1 MFTIRQAQITDAE
14 ALTAIY
20 NEYIRHT
27 TITFETEEITIAE
40 NTRRMVDIMAHFPYL
55 VYEEQGHILGYAYV
69 HYWKARAAYRHTAEV
84 TIYLAV
90 NAVGRGIGTCL
101 LSRLIDECRQRDI
114 HVLIACITQGNAA
127 SVALHRK
134 LGFVQ
139 VSCFH
144 QVGRKF
150 DRWLDVV
157 DMELRL

>member
-84 TIYLAV
+84 TIYLAID
-90 NAVGRGIGTCL
+90 ATGRGIGTRL
-101 LSRLIDECRQRDI
+101 LSRLIDECRQRDS
-114 HVLIACITQGNAA
+114 HVLIASIKW
-127 SVALHRK
+127 V
-134 LGFVQ
+134 
-139 VSCFH
+139 VSLTA
-144 QVGRKF
+144 G
-150 DRWLDVV
+150 L
-157 DMELRL
+157 M

>member
-69 HYWKARAAYRHTAEV
+69 HYWKARAAYCHTAEV
-84 TIYLAV
+84 TIYLAID
-90 NAVGRGIGTCL
+90 ATGRGIGTRL

-127 SVALHRK
+127 SVALHSK

-139 VSCFH
+139 VSRFH

-150 DRWLDVV
+150 DHWLDVV

>member
-69 HYWKARAAYRHTAEV
+69 HYWKARAADRHTAEV
-84 TIYLAV
+84 TIYLAID
-90 NAVGRGIGTCL
+90 ATGRGIGTRL
-101 LSRLIDECRQRDI
+101 LSMLIDECRQRDI

-127 SVALHRK
+127 SVALHSK

-139 VSCFH
+139 VSRFH

-150 DRWLDVV
+150 DHWLDVV